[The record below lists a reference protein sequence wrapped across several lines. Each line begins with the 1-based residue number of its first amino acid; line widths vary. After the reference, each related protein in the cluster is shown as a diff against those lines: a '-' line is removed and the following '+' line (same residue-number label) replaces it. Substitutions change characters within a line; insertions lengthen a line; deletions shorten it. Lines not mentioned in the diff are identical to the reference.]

1 MPGKLGKT
9 IQESY
14 ESVEQFLMLL
24 ALKTKLY
31 RYHINL
37 KFSPFYGC
45 FSNMSLFPEIR
56 PRIRLIP
63 VFVPVRTF
71 IVPVLLYC
79 SSRSRKH
86 YLLSDC

>member
-1 MPGKLGKT
+1 MPEKLGKT

-37 KFSPFYGC
+37 TFSPFYGC
-45 FSNMSLFPEIR
+45 FSNMSFPVIR
-56 PRIRLIP
+56 PRIRLVP
-63 VFVPVRTF
+63 VFVPVHSF